1 MEILMS
7 TQLAVPLSQVALL
20 LGISTLVLFF
30 GRVKLALLIN
40 YCFTFYWG
48 FFLNPSFRS
57 ELGELVLNTYTYV
70 YIGVGLLIV
79 VLALIVFLSS
89 NER

>member
-1 MEILMS
+1 MS
-7 TQLAVPLSQVALL
+7 TQLAVPLFQVALL
-20 LGISTLVLFF
+20 LGISTLILFF

-57 ELGELVLNTYTYV
+57 DLGELMLNTYTYA
-70 YIGVGLLIV
+70 YIGVGLIII
-79 VLALIVFLSS
+79 VLALIGFMSS
-89 NER
+89 KDR